1 MKNKRKQAWPERKV
15 TRTRLASTVN
25 DEGSS
30 FLLEDVVLDILV
42 KLPAKIV
49 LRFKCL
55 STGIHNLIE
64 SPYFVAAHAEHQCI
78 NHTSI
83 FLLTYRGNCNTNN
96 TTVGVCRF
104 TLPFVKSD
112 SSRWLKIV
120 GSCNGLVCM
129 NIFKNSYSNQ
139 SNMVVWNPATSKLCV
154 APPPSNIPSDDDRV
168 VYGFGYDSVS
178 NDYKSIKIMMRRS
191 IPGLAEAEVLS
202 WGKRRWT
209 MLESECSSA
218 IEEYGIFIRSNP
230 VTSKGRVNWIDARG
244 SLMLLT
250 FKLGKEKFEWISP
263 PQEEY
268 DENDRNGNACV
279 WKGKFAVLTVG
290 KIVTT
295 RSTCLWL
302 FNDDDQ
308 DYSCCWSKLFT
319 VQTEFLYEWEWMG
332 KVETNI
338 VRDKW
343 NSFLVY
349 QYDNLFALASMA
361 GELMSG
367 LPYHIRINTVFE
379 FAATLVSVSGLTTS

>member
-1 MKNKRKQAWPERKV
+1 MKNKRKQAWPEI
-15 TRTRLASTVN
+15 N

-83 FLLTYRGNCNTNN
+83 FLLTYR
-96 TTVGVCRF
+96 
-104 TLPFVKSD
+104 D

-218 IEEYGIFIRSNP
+218 IEEYGVVRSNP

-279 WKGKFAVLTVG
+279 WKGKFAVIG
-290 KIVTT
+290 PTT